1 MVIPDIVNS
10 VYKKLLKHD
19 VTARVFST
27 RDSRDDEDPPVWPQD
42 GSPAIQNRKIFL
54 RWYLTRL
61 NQDPSKKEFVCY
73 CPATCSAPLTD
84 IQHEVGIPGQS
95 RVRLPWSE
103 IMRSMLN
110 FSSEM
115 HVGAGRRN
123 PLHVDYMFLGICMGY
138 VQDAFTESIL
148 TNNSVDLRLRISV
161 VRALGKLIWIQ
172 NDLLARWHI
181 NENNIG
187 INPNPQ
193 PETSGLPR
201 SAAPSPIPAKAH
213 PTAPLTNPFINEAE
227 NLSSQHE
234 SHHSDSASYASSNKT
249 SLGRNKESL
258 DIDSYSS
265 GSSGGCPFS
274 ESSMDSQ
281 RAGLGWPL
289 SNSRR
294 GSNSRERPSSKQRG
308 WL

>member
-1 MVIPDIVNS
+1 
-10 VYKKLLKHD
+10 
-19 VTARVFST
+19 
-27 RDSRDDEDPPVWPQD
+27 
-42 GSPAIQNRKIFL
+42 
-54 RWYLTRL
+54 
-61 NQDPSKKEFVCY
+61 
-73 CPATCSAPLTD
+73 
-84 IQHEVGIPGQS
+84 
-95 RVRLPWSE
+95 
-103 IMRSMLN
+103 
-110 FSSEM
+110 M

-138 VQDAFTESIL
+138 VQDAFTEAIL

-201 SAAPSPIPAKAH
+201 PVAPSPVPSKAH
-213 PTAPLTNPFINEAE
+213 LTSPQTNPFGHDGE
-227 NLSSQHE
+227 NLSSHPE
-234 SHHSDSASYASSNKT
+234 SRHNSDSASYASSNKSNKT

-274 ESSMDSQ
+274 GGSMDDQ

-294 GSNSRERPSSKQRG
+294 ASTSRERPESKQRG

>member
-1 MVIPDIVNS
+1 
-10 VYKKLLKHD
+10 
-19 VTARVFST
+19 
-27 RDSRDDEDPPVWPQD
+27 
-42 GSPAIQNRKIFL
+42 
-54 RWYLTRL
+54 
-61 NQDPSKKEFVCY
+61 
-73 CPATCSAPLTD
+73 
-84 IQHEVGIPGQS
+84 
-95 RVRLPWSE
+95 
-103 IMRSMLN
+103 
-110 FSSEM
+110 M

-187 INPNPQ
+187 INPNSQ
-193 PETSGLPR
+193 PDTSGLPR
-201 SAAPSPIPAKAH
+201 PVAPSPIPAKAH
-213 PTAPLTNPFINEAE
+213 LASPPTNPFGYEDE
-227 NLSSQHE
+227 HLSSQYE
-234 SHHSDSASYASSNKT
+234 SHNSDSASYAGSNKT

-258 DIDSYSS
+258 EFDSYSS

-274 ESSMDSQ
+274 GSSMDSQ
-281 RAGLGWPL
+281 RAGLAWPL
-289 SNSRR
+289 SNGRR
-294 GSNSRERPSSKQRG
+294 GSNAREIPSSKQRG